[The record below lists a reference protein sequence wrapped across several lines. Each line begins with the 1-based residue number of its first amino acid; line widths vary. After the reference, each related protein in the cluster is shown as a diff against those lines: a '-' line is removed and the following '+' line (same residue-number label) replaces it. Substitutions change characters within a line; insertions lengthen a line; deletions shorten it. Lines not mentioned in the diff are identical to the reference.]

1 MFAAV
6 EKNQMSFGTIQI
18 PSVHD
23 MAGIPYPDKNM
34 LIDPFAGLVLIT
46 AFGFMDSE
54 EVWVL
59 ELLVTPDR

>member
-1 MFAAV
+1 MFVAV
-6 EKNQMSFGTIQI
+6 EKNKMSFGTFQI

-23 MAGIPYPDKNM
+23 MAGIPHPDKNM
-34 LIDPFAGLVLIT
+34 LIDPFTSLVLIT

-59 ELLVTPDR
+59 VTPDR

>member
-1 MFAAV
+1 
-6 EKNQMSFGTIQI
+6 MSFGTIQI